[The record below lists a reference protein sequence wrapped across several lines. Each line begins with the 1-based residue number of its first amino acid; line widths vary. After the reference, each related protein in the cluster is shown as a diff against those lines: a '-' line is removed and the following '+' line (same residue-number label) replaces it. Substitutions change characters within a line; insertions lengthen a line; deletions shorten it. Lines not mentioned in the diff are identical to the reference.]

1 MRSSGERENKMKVYV
16 NEITGIADA
25 IVSMFMSKRSWTRE
39 KEMEIREVCER
50 VLTRQG
56 KIVADASA
64 EDLEKYNVWADSLV
78 KWGWRHIT
86 MLRFIDIS
94 VTVEG
99 LHRAGQ
105 DDWDSHAA
113 RFNNRIIRSSTRLA
127 SFGYEMSEWYQD
139 KIIPTDAALSMLG
152 IDAPEVIEHN
162 GERYVKGING
172 YVKEE
177 YKDNPDV
184 KRGLYMLSIPS
195 NFIFKVNL
203 TEWAHVYKER
213 NSKGSANPEVKI
225 CCEAIA
231 DQIGEFQPKFG
242 RELFEKI
249 KN

>member
-1 MRSSGERENKMKVYV
+1 MKIYV

-25 IVSMFMSKRSWTRE
+25 IVTMFMSKRSWTRE
-39 KEMEIREVCER
+39 KETEIRNTCEA
-50 VLTRQG
+50 VLDRHG
-56 KIVADASA
+56 RILADADKEA
-64 EDLEKYNVWADSLV
+64 LEKYNTWLDSLV
-78 KWGWRHIT
+78 KWGWRHTT

-127 SFGYEMSEWYQD
+127 SFGYEVSDWYSD
-139 KIIPTDAALSMLG
+139 KIIPTDTAFEYLG
-152 IDAPEVIEHN
+152 IDTPNTIEKD
-162 GERYVKGING
+162 GITYVKTING
-172 YVKEE
+172 YIREDL
-177 YKDNPDV
+177 KDSADV

-195 NFIFKVNL
+195 NFIFKINL
-203 TEWAHVYKER
+203 TEWAHVFKER
-213 NSKGSANPEVKI
+213 NSEGTANPEVKM

-231 DQIGEFQPKFG
+231 SQIEEIQPKFN
-242 RELFEKI
+242 RELFLKI

>member
-1 MRSSGERENKMKVYV
+1 MKIYV

-39 KEMEIREVCER
+39 KELEIREVCER

-56 KIVADASA
+56 RIK
-64 EDLEKYNVWADSLV
+64 EDVGEEDMDKYNTWMDSLI
-78 KWGWRHIT
+78 KWGWIHIT

-127 SFGYEMSEWYQD
+127 NFGYEMSDWYGD
-139 KIIPTDAALSMLG
+139 KIIPTDAALEYLG
-152 IDAPEVIEHN
+152 INAPDCIERD
-162 GERYVKGING
+162 GEKFIKTVNG
-172 YVKEE
+172 YIRE
-177 YKDNPDV
+177 DLQNIPDV

-195 NFIFKVNL
+195 NFIFKINL
-203 TEWAHVYKER
+203 TEWGHVFKER
-213 NSKGSANPEVKI
+213 NEKGSANPEVKM
-225 CCEAIA
+225 CCEEIA
-231 DQIGEFQPKFG
+231 SQIMEFQPRFD
-242 RELFEKI
+242 RELFLKI

>member
-1 MRSSGERENKMKVYV
+1 MKIYV
-16 NEITGIADA
+16 NAITGIEDA
-25 IVSMFMSKRSWTRE
+25 IVSMFMSKRSWIRE
-39 KEMEIREVCER
+39 KELDIRNTCER

-56 KIVADASA
+56 RISDNAGE
-64 EDLEKYNVWADSLV
+64 EDLNKYNAWIESLV
-78 KWGWRHIT
+78 KWGWLHIT

-127 SFGYEMSEWYQD
+127 NFGYEISEWYED
-139 KIIPTDAALSMLG
+139 KIVPTDTALAYLG
-152 IDAPEVIEHN
+152 IDAPESIEKD
-162 GERYVKGING
+162 GVKFVKTING
-172 YVKEE
+172 YIRE
-177 YKDNPDV
+177 DLQNSPDV

-195 NFIFKVNL
+195 NFIFKINL
-203 TEWAHVYKER
+203 TEWGHVFKER
-213 NSKGSANPEVKI
+213 NSEGTANPEVKI

-231 DQIGEFQPKFG
+231 DQIQEFQPRFD
-242 RELFEKI
+242 RDLFKKI

>member
-1 MRSSGERENKMKVYV
+1 MKIYV
-16 NEITGIADA
+16 NEINGIADS
-25 IVSMFMSKRSWTRE
+25 IVSMFMSKRTWTRE
-39 KEMEIREVCER
+39 NELEIRKICDN
-50 VLTRQG
+50 VLDRQG
-56 KIVADASA
+56 KILRDADL
-64 EDLEKYNVWADSLV
+64 EDLDKYNVWMDSLV
-78 KWGWRHIT
+78 KLGWRHIT

-127 SFGYEMSEWYQD
+127 DFGYEMSDWYQD
-139 KIIPTDAALSMLG
+139 KIIPTDSALELLG
-152 IDAPEVIEHN
+152 ISAPETITRN
-162 GERYVKGING
+162 GETYVKTING
-172 YVKEE
+172 YIKEDM
-177 YKDNPDV
+177 KNNSDV

-195 NFIFKVNL
+195 NFIFRVNL

-213 NSKGSANPEVKI
+213 NMKGSANPEVKM

-231 DQIGEFQPKFG
+231 DQIGEFQPKLN
-242 RELFEKI
+242 RDLFDKI

>member
-1 MRSSGERENKMKVYV
+1 MKIYV

-25 IVSMFMSKRSWTRE
+25 IVTMFMSKRSWTRE
-39 KEMEIREVCER
+39 KETEIRNTCEA
-50 VLTRQG
+50 VLDRHG
-56 KIVADASA
+56 RILADADKEA
-64 EDLEKYNVWADSLV
+64 LEKYNTWLDSLV
-78 KWGWRHIT
+78 KWGWRHTT

-127 SFGYEMSEWYQD
+127 SFGYEVSDWYSD
-139 KIIPTDAALSMLG
+139 KIIPTDTAFEYLG
-152 IDAPEVIEHN
+152 IDTPDTIEKD
-162 GERYVKGING
+162 GVTYVKTING
-172 YVKEE
+172 YIREDL
-177 YKDNPDV
+177 KDSADV

-195 NFIFKVNL
+195 NFIFKINL
-203 TEWAHVYKER
+203 TEWGHVFKER
-213 NSKGSANPEVKI
+213 NSEGTAEVKM

-231 DQIGEFQPKFG
+231 SQIEEIQPKFN
-242 RELFEKI
+242 RELFLKI

>member
-1 MRSSGERENKMKVYV
+1 MNIYV
-16 NEITGIADA
+16 NEINGIPDA

-39 KEMEIREVCER
+39 RELEIRDVCSR
-50 VLTRQG
+50 MLDRQG
-56 KIVADASA
+56 KIKDCVENEDAQ
-64 EDLEKYNVWADSLV
+64 KYQGWLNSLI
-78 KWGWRHIT
+78 KWGWRHVT

-127 SFGYEMSEWYQD
+127 DFGYEMSQWYED
-139 KIIPTDAALSMLG
+139 KIISTDQALQLLG
-152 IDAPEVIEHN
+152 MDAPEALEKD
-162 GERYVKGING
+162 GQRFVKTVNG
-172 YVKEE
+172 YIRE
-177 YKDNPDV
+177 DLQDSQDV

-195 NFIFKVNL
+195 NFIFKINL

-213 NSKGSANPEVKI
+213 NAKGTANPEVKQ
-225 CCEAIA
+225 CCESIA
-231 DQIGEFQPKFG
+231 DQIEQFQPQFN

>member
-1 MRSSGERENKMKVYV
+1 MKIYV

-25 IVSMFMSKRSWTRE
+25 IVTMFMSKRSWTRE
-39 KEMEIREVCER
+39 KETEIRNTCEA
-50 VLTRQG
+50 VLDRHG
-56 KIVADASA
+56 RILADADKEA
-64 EDLEKYNVWADSLV
+64 LEKYNTWLDSLV
-78 KWGWRHIT
+78 KWGWRHTT

-127 SFGYEMSEWYQD
+127 SFGYEVSDWYSD
-139 KIIPTDAALSMLG
+139 KIIPTDTAFEYLG
-152 IDAPEVIEHN
+152 IDTPNTIEKD
-162 GERYVKGING
+162 GVTYVKTING
-172 YVKEE
+172 YIREDL
-177 YKDNPDV
+177 KDSADV

-195 NFIFKVNL
+195 NFIFKINL
-203 TEWAHVYKER
+203 TEWAHVFKER
-213 NSKGSANPEVKI
+213 NSEGTANPEVKM

-231 DQIGEFQPKFG
+231 SQIEEIQPKFN
-242 RELFEKI
+242 RELFLKI

>member
-1 MRSSGERENKMKVYV
+1 MKIYV

-25 IVSMFMSKRSWTRE
+25 IVTMFMSKRSWTRE
-39 KEMEIREVCER
+39 KETEIRNTCEA
-50 VLTRQG
+50 VLDRHG
-56 KIVADASA
+56 RILADADKEA
-64 EDLEKYNVWADSLV
+64 LEKYNTWLDSLV
-78 KWGWRHIT
+78 KWGWRHTT

-127 SFGYEMSEWYQD
+127 SFGYEVSDWYSD
-139 KIIPTDAALSMLG
+139 KIIPTDTAFEYLG
-152 IDAPEVIEHN
+152 IDTPDTIEKD
-162 GERYVKGING
+162 GVTYVKTING
-172 YVKEE
+172 YIREDL
-177 YKDNPDV
+177 KDSADV

-195 NFIFKVNL
+195 NFIFKINL
-203 TEWAHVYKER
+203 TEWAHVFKER
-213 NSKGSANPEVKI
+213 NSEGTANPEVKM

-231 DQIGEFQPKFG
+231 SQIEEIQPKFN
-242 RELFEKI
+242 RELFLKI

>member
-1 MRSSGERENKMKVYV
+1 MKIYV

-39 KEMEIREVCER
+39 KEMEIRNTCEA
-50 VLTRQG
+50 VLDRHG
-56 KIVADASA
+56 RILEDADKDA
-64 EDLEKYNVWADSLV
+64 LEKYNTWLESLV
-78 KWGWRHIT
+78 KWGWRHTT

-127 SFGYEMSEWYQD
+127 SFGYEVSDWYSD
-139 KIIPTDAALSMLG
+139 KIIPTDTAFEYLG
-152 IDAPEVIEHN
+152 IDTPDTMEKDGVT
-162 GERYVKGING
+162 YVKTING
-172 YVKEE
+172 YIREDL
-177 YKDNPDV
+177 KDSADV

-195 NFIFKVNL
+195 NFIFKINL
-203 TEWAHVYKER
+203 TEWGHVFKER
-213 NSKGSANPEVKI
+213 NNEGTANPEVKM

-231 DQIGEFQPKFG
+231 SQIEEIQPMFN
-242 RELFEKI
+242 RELFLKI

>member
-1 MRSSGERENKMKVYV
+1 MNIYV

-39 KEMEIREVCER
+39 KELEIRDVCDR
-50 VLTRQG
+50 VLSRQG
-56 KIVADASA
+56 KIKEDANE
-64 EDLEKYNVWADSLV
+64 EDLEKYNKWIDSLV

-127 SFGYEMSEWYQD
+127 EFGYEMSGWYED
-139 KIIPTDAALSMLG
+139 KIIPTDMALEYLG
-152 IDAPEVIEHN
+152 INMPDSVEKD
-162 GERYVKGING
+162 GEKFVKTING
-172 YVKEE
+172 YIRE
-177 YKDNPDV
+177 DLQNNSDV

-195 NFIFKVNL
+195 NFIFKINL
-203 TEWAHVYKER
+203 TEWGHVFKER
-213 NSKGSANPEVKI
+213 NSQGAANPEVKI
-225 CCEAIA
+225 CCEEIA
-231 DQIGEFQPKFG
+231 NQITEFQPKFD
-242 RELFEKI
+242 RDLFLKI
-249 KN
+249 QS

>member
-1 MRSSGERENKMKVYV
+1 MKVYV

-39 KEMEIREVCER
+39 MEIEIREVCDR

-56 KIVADASA
+56 RIRPDAEA
-64 EDLEKYNVWADSLV
+64 ADLEKYNGWLESLV

-86 MLRFIDIS
+86 MLRFVDIS

-105 DDWDSHAA
+105 DDWDSDAA

-127 SFGYEMSEWYQD
+127 SFGYEMSEWYEG
-139 KIIPTDAALSMLG
+139 KIIPTDAALDFLG
-152 IDAPEVIEHN
+152 IEAPEVIEKD

-172 YVKEE
+172 YIKEE
-177 YKDNPDV
+177 FQNNPDV

-203 TEWAHVYKER
+203 TEWAHVFKER

-231 DQIGEFQPKFG
+231 DQINEFQPKFD

>member
-1 MRSSGERENKMKVYV
+1 MILEKESETDMKVYV

-39 KEMEIREVCER
+39 METEIRGVCER
-50 VLTRQG
+50 VLDRRG
-56 KIVADASA
+56 SICADAA
-64 EDLEKYNVWADSLV
+64 PEDLEKYNAWTDSLV

-127 SFGYEMSEWYQD
+127 SFDYEMSEWYQG
-139 KIIPTDAALSMLG
+139 KIIPTDTALDMLG
-152 IDAPEVIEHN
+152 IEAPEVIEHN

-172 YVKEE
+172 YVREDM
-177 YKDNPDV
+177 KDNPDV

-213 NSKGSANPEVKI
+213 NAKGSANPEVKL

-231 DQIGEFQPKFG
+231 DQISSLQPKFD

>member
-1 MRSSGERENKMKVYV
+1 MKVYV

-25 IVSMFMSKRSWTRE
+25 FVSMFMSKRSWTRE
-39 KEMEIREVCER
+39 KELEIRRVCER
-50 VLTRQG
+50 VLDRQG
-56 KIVADASA
+56 RIVPEAGQEELSQYHKW
-64 EDLEKYNVWADSLV
+64 LESLL
-78 KWGWRHIT
+78 KWGWRHVT
-86 MLRFIDIS
+86 MLRYIDIC

-127 SFGYEMSEWYQD
+127 DFGDEMSEWYQG
-139 KIIPTDAALSMLG
+139 KILTTDNALALLG
-152 IDAPEVIEHN
+152 MELPETIERE
-162 GERYVKGING
+162 GEIFVKTVNG
-172 YVKEE
+172 YIREEMKE
-177 YKDNPDV
+177 DPDV

-195 NFIFKVNL
+195 NFIFKINL

-213 NSKGSANPEVKI
+213 NEKGSANPEVKL

-231 DQIGEFQPKFG
+231 DQIEAFQPAFN

-249 KN
+249 RN

>member
-1 MRSSGERENKMKVYV
+1 MKIYV

-25 IVSMFMSKRSWTRE
+25 IVTMFMSKRSWTRE
-39 KEMEIREVCER
+39 KEMEIRNTCEA
-50 VLTRQG
+50 VLDRHG
-56 KIVADASA
+56 RILENADKEA
-64 EDLEKYNVWADSLV
+64 LEKYNTWLDSLV
-78 KWGWRHIT
+78 KWGWRHTT

-127 SFGYEMSEWYQD
+127 SFGYEVSDWYSD
-139 KIIPTDAALSMLG
+139 KIIPTDTAFEYLG
-152 IDAPEVIEHN
+152 IDTPDTIEKD
-162 GERYVKGING
+162 GVTYVKTING
-172 YVKEE
+172 YIREDL
-177 YKDNPDV
+177 KDSADV

-195 NFIFKVNL
+195 NFIFKINL
-203 TEWAHVYKER
+203 TEWGHVFKER
-213 NSKGSANPEVKI
+213 NSEGTANPEVKM

-231 DQIGEFQPKFG
+231 SQIEEIQPKFN
-242 RELFEKI
+242 RELFLKI

>member
-1 MRSSGERENKMKVYV
+1 MNIYV

-25 IVSMFMSKRSWTRE
+25 MATMFMSKRSWTRE
-39 KEMEIREVCER
+39 KELEIRGVCER
-50 VLTRQG
+50 VLSRQG
-56 KIVADASA
+56 KLL
-64 EDLEKYNVWADSLV
+64 EDVNESDLSKYNAWMDSLL
-78 KWGWRHIT
+78 KWGWHHIT

-127 SFGYEMSEWYQD
+127 EFGYEMSNWYED
-139 KIIPTDAALSMLG
+139 KIIPTDMALGYLG
-152 IDAPEVIEHN
+152 ITAPDCIEKD
-162 GERYVKGING
+162 GEKYIKTING
-172 YVKEE
+172 YIRE
-177 YKDNPDV
+177 DLQNNSDV

-195 NFIFKVNL
+195 CFIFKINL
-203 TEWAHVYKER
+203 TEWGHVFKER
-213 NSKGSANPEVKI
+213 NSQGTANPEVKM

-231 DQIGEFQPKFG
+231 DQIAVFQPKFD
-242 RELFEKI
+242 RELFLKI